1 MIKVKTLVCVFMI
14 QVNLLNA
21 QTIGAPVRQLGANG
35 LGIAGITT
43 ANQCCDVQQTQ
54 VKLIQRRV
62 DFLEND
68 LGNKFKDQ
76 FKVIDS

>member
-1 MIKVKTLVCVFMI
+1 MIKVKTLVLVFLI

-43 ANQCCDVQQTQ
+43 ANQCCDVQ
-54 VKLIQRRV
+54 
-62 DFLEND
+62 
-68 LGNKFKDQ
+68 
-76 FKVIDS
+76 